1 MKMRPATLSLFFL
14 TMNFS
19 HSVFA
24 AQNSNLGENKKMD
37 PIPVSITHESDRP
50 LRAAAPEHFTGKA
63 IVAPLFPAEA
73 PSDATAA
80 YVTFEPGAHTDWH
93 AHPVGQHLVVTK
105 GTGYIQFWGGE
116 RKTIKTGDVVW
127 IPPEV
132 KHWHGAT
139 PDSSFTHLAVQ
150 EHREGKTA
158 DWFEK
163 VTDVQYDTP
172 EKTAVVPQQPTRA
185 QQLMSET
192 APKLA
197 ELTDQVLYAD
207 IWERPD
213 LSKRERS
220 LITVSALIALNRPD
234 QLRSHINLA
243 LKNGVTKSEISE
255 EITHLAFYTGW
266 PSAVTAVGIAK
277 EVFKDNPTK

>member
-1 MKMRPATLSLFFL
+1 LRPLSLSLLFL
-14 TMNFS
+14 ALNIS
-19 HSVFA
+19 SSVFA
-24 AQNSNLGENKKMD
+24 AQETNSGENKKMD
-37 PIPVSITHESDRP
+37 LVTVPITHESDRP
-50 LRAAAPEHFTGKA
+50 LRPAAPEHFTGKA
-63 IVAPLFPAEA
+63 IVAPLFPADA

-93 AHPVGQHLVVTK
+93 SHPVGQHLVVTK
-105 GTGYIQFWGGE
+105 GSGYIQFWGGE
-116 RKTIKTGDVVW
+116 RKTIRTGDVVW
-127 IPPEV
+127 IPPRV

-150 EHREGKTA
+150 EHQEGKTA

-163 VTDVQYDTP
+163 VTDAQYGIQEKNAVAPVQP
-172 EKTAVVPQQPTRA
+172 SRA
-185 QQLMSET
+185 QQLMGET

-197 ELTDQVLYAD
+197 ELTDKVLYDD
-207 IWERPD
+207 IWERPE

-243 LKNGVTKSEISE
+243 LKNGVTQSEISE

-277 EVFKDNPTK
+277 DIFKDNPTK